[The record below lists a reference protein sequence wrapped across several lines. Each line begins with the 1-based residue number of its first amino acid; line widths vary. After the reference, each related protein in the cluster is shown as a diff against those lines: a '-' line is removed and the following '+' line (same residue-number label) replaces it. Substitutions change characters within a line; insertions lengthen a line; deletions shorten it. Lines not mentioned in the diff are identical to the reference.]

1 MNKNV
6 KVQSLAAIQNYTS
19 STEIIKTTCVSEI
32 INTCHDPKQQNN
44 IKIHLVC
51 KFTRMITSHISQK
64 KKEKKRKK
72 RKRERRKYL
81 LHKL

>member
-6 KVQSLAAIQNYTS
+6 KVQLLAAIQSYMS
-19 STEIIKTTCVSEI
+19 STKIIKTTCVSKI

-44 IKIHLVC
+44 MKIHLVC
-51 KFTRMITSHISQK
+51 KFTQMITSHIPQK
-64 KKEKKRKK
+64 KKRKK
-72 RKRERRKYL
+72 EKERKNYL

>member
-6 KVQSLAAIQNYTS
+6 KVQLLAAIQNYMS
-19 STEIIKTTCVSEI
+19 STKIIKTTCVSKI

-51 KFTRMITSHISQK
+51 KFTRITSHISRKRKEK
-64 KKEKKRKK
+64 KKEKERKK
-72 RKRERRKYL
+72 KIFTT
-81 LHKL
+81 